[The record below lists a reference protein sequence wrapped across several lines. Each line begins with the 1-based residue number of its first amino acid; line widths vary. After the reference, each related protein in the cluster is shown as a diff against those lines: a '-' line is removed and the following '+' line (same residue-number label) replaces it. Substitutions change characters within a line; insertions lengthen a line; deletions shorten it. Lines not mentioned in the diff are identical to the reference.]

1 MKKVSKVEED
11 IAELARAINLQA
23 KLLNEMVRACK
34 HVCDTYAALISVGGT
49 NEKVEEPK
57 PNTNA

>member
-1 MKKVSKVEED
+1 MKKVTKVEED

-34 HVCDTYAALISVGGT
+34 HICDTYSTLISVGGT
-49 NEKVEEPK
+49 DEKKEKPK